1 MKISVF
7 VAATFGL
14 LTLSLITLWIP
25 KRFFPTLYKG
35 LDLWIILFIF
45 SLAFGLYANFVH
57 VTALIPII
65 VFGICCK
72 IFGDK
77 NYNRPARRISA
88 VLILV
93 ISVGMIA
100 HLIPGFSNPKIIS
113 NLIITE
119 GAIPYTLY
127 LNFDKTLVG
136 LFILT
141 FCHRKNFSK
150 NDWITMI
157 KDIYLKVLLLTLF
170 IMLISLAIKYVQVDI
185 KLSSLFPIWAWVN
198 LIFVCTA
205 EEAFFRGFLQKH
217 LVNCLKKVK
226 YGSLLGILLAS
237 ILFGFAHYAG
247 GINLIFLATIAGLGY
262 GWIYHSTRAIESAIL
277 THFFLNAIHFIFFT
291 YPALA

>member
-7 VAATFGL
+7 AAATFGL

-25 KRFFPTLYKG
+25 KRSFYTLYKG

-45 SLAFGLYANFVH
+45 SLVFGLYANFVH
-57 VTALIPII
+57 MIALIPII
-65 VFGICCK
+65 IFGISCK

-77 NYNRPARRISA
+77 SYNRLARRISA

-100 HLIPGFSNPKIIS
+100 HLIPGFFNPKIIS

-136 LFILT
+136 LFILA
-141 FCHRKNFSK
+141 FCHRKISSK

-157 KDIYLKVLLLTLF
+157 KGIYIKVFLLISF
-170 IMLISLAIKYVQVDI
+170 IMIISLAIKYVQVEI
-185 KLSSLFPIWAWVN
+185 KLSPLFSIWAWVN
-198 LIFVCTA
+198 LLFVCTA

-217 LVNCLKKVK
+217 LVNYFKKVK

-237 ILFGFAHYAG
+237 FLFGFAHYAG

-262 GWIYHSTRAIESAIL
+262 GWIYHSTRSIESVIL
-277 THFFLNAIHFIFFT
+277 THFSLNAIHFIFFT